1 MAQSWLTVYLLG
13 SFGDGFLPV
22 LVQIESDL
30 DAILSEIAGSAFHSN
45 ANLRN
50 FSRHVCT
57 EFLDTSRVFTD
68 GNGRIVLRSCSFLSL
83 AGRWH
88 PVHLQPTSI
97 ETPDSARMLFWECRG
112 RQYYAG

>member
-50 FSRHVCT
+50 FSRHVALNFSTLYAPSQMATAESFCEVVRFSLEMT
-57 EFLDTSRVFTD
+57 RLRAVLS
-68 GNGRIVLRSCSFLSL
+68 GAQKRISYAVCRAWVRS
-83 AGRWH
+83 
-88 PVHLQPTSI
+88 
-97 ETPDSARMLFWECRG
+97 
-112 RQYYAG
+112 